1 MKKIYIFIIALFT
14 ISFAS
19 AQSLQEAADAYTK
32 EDYKKAALI
41 YQTLADS
48 VGVSPELYY
57 NLGNSYY
64 KLKDYPK
71 AILNYERALLMLPG
85 DEDIRTN
92 LEMARANI
100 TDKIDTLDK
109 SFISVWFESVINIAS
124 SNAWALFAIITFL
137 IFLIGIFTYIFTK
150 NITIR
155 KVGFF
160 GAVLMLILSL
170 FANIATYKQRDKIE
184 NRNHA
189 IIMAPSITVKS
200 SPADS
205 GTDLFILHEG
215 TKVKVT
221 DKVGDWSE
229 IKIDDGNS
237 GWIPSSKMEII

>member
-170 FANIATYKQRDKIE
+170 FANIAAYKQRDKIE

>member
-1 MKKIYIFIIALFT
+1 
-14 ISFAS
+14 
-19 AQSLQEAADAYTK
+19 
-32 EDYKKAALI
+32 
-41 YQTLADS
+41 
-48 VGVSPELYY
+48 
-57 NLGNSYY
+57 
-64 KLKDYPK
+64 
-71 AILNYERALLMLPG
+71 
-85 DEDIRTN
+85 
-92 LEMARANI
+92 MARANI

-170 FANIATYKQRDKIE
+170 FANIAAYKQRDKIE

-237 GWIPSSKMEII
+237 GLIPSSKMEII

>member
-1 MKKIYIFIIALFT
+1 MKKIYIFIIVLFT

-71 AILNYERALLMLPG
+71 AILNYERALLMSPG

-109 SFISVWFESVINIAS
+109 SFISVWFESVRNIAS

-150 NITIR
+150 NINIR

-160 GAVLMLILSL
+160 GAVLMLVLSL
-170 FANIATYKQRDKIE
+170 FANIAAYKQKDKIE

-189 IIMAPSITVKS
+189 IIMVPSITVKS

>member
-1 MKKIYIFIIALFT
+1 MA
-14 ISFAS
+14 FAS

-32 EDYKKAALI
+32 EDYKKAASI

-71 AILNYERALLMLPG
+71 AILNYERALLMSPG

-109 SFISVWFESVINIAS
+109 SFISVWFESIRNIAS

-137 IFLIGIFTYIFTK
+137 TFLIGIFTYIFTK

-155 KVGFF
+155 KIGFF
-160 GAVLMLILSL
+160 GAVIMLILSL
-170 FANIATYKQRDKIE
+170 FANIAAYKQKDKIE

-189 IIMAPSITVKS
+189 IIMSPSITVKS